1 MTGYRER
8 FPFDCM
14 VCGDAL
20 ETETVGGHASDFSSS
35 GGEERY
41 DPEQDAYF
49 VSVERDEYRRVRRE
63 LADVEGTDEL
73 EGFLLHLKGR
83 HVGPSGE
90 KQPRCGIHH
99 ECTTTVSEHGD
110 VPVSTVDAPASRY
123 VVTLPLE
130 DLVDAFPALGAD
142 ALSVPDTDKTVTFQV
157 ERMEHY
163 EDNLPS
169 GLL

>member
-14 VCGDAL
+14 VCGDEL
-20 ETETVGGHASDFSSS
+20 DTEETGGYASDFSSS
-35 GGEERY
+35 SGEQRY

-49 VSVERDEYRRVRRE
+49 VSIERDEYRRVRRE
-63 LADVEGTDEL
+63 LQDVDASGEL
-73 EGFLLHLKGR
+73 EGFLRHIKGR

-99 ECTTTVSEHGD
+99 ECSTTVSEYGD
-110 VPVSTVDAPASRY
+110 VPLSTMDAPASRY
-123 VVTLPLE
+123 VVTLPLD
-130 DLVDAFPALGAD
+130 DLVEAFPALGAD
-142 ALSVPDTDKTVTFQV
+142 AFSVLDTEERVTFQV

-163 EDNLPS
+163 EDSLPS